1 MTDQAGVREARP
13 DALAGWDDRT
23 VRVPGGDVQQSRAWG
38 EHRARTGWTV
48 HHLELDDGSAVLA
61 LGRPWPLLGGG
72 RLYVPK
78 GPVAA
83 GATAAIVAERLAAV
97 AGWARRAGYDA
108 ILADAEIPSAT
119 GYPEALAAHGFRPV
133 EEVGPSRH
141 RVAAPIPAGADDARL
156 LATIATTTR
165 QMIVAAER
173 HGMRIVCHDAPPAI
187 AAPRGEA
194 SPGEAPGGLA
204 TPGQGLVLPRLERP
218 TEDATAAFER
228 FHALLAATG
237 ERRGFTIG
245 PRSAA
250 VAWWRAAL
258 AAGFLVFLEA
268 RTGDDA
274 FLGAAIFYRNG
285 ERLTYA
291 HSGDVVDLRRTHP
304 GASRLL
310 LWRALQLAA
319 REGRGEL
326 DLGGVDVA
334 GARSEPR
341 PGDPMYGLLEFK
353 RSFGGR
359 WVELSG
365 AHGLVLRPARARAGA
380 AIAGAGRGAR
390 RLARSR
396 GLGR

>member
-1 MTDQAGVREARP
+1 MTDPAGVHEARP
-13 DALAGWDDRT
+13 ETLAGWDDRT

-48 HHLELDDGSAVLA
+48 HHLELDDGSSVLA

-83 GATAAIVAERLAAV
+83 GAPAAIVAERLAAV

-108 ILADAEIPSAT
+108 ILADAEIPAAT
-119 GYPEALAAHGFRPV
+119 GYPGALAARGFRPV

-165 QMIVAAER
+165 QVIVAAER
-173 HGMRIVCHDAPPAI
+173 RGMRIVCHDA
-187 AAPRGEA
+187 AAAVGET
-194 SPGEAPGGLA
+194 PGEAHPDQGLA
-204 TPGQGLVLPRLERP
+204 VPYLEHP
-218 TEDATAAFER
+218 AADATAAFER

-237 ERRGFTIG
+237 ERRGFAIG
-245 PRSAA
+245 PRAGA

-258 AAGFLVFLEA
+258 AAGILVLLEA
-268 RTGDDA
+268 RSADDA
-274 FLGAAIFYRNG
+274 YLGAAIFYRNG

-291 HSGDVVDLRRTHP
+291 HSGDVVDLRRAHP
-304 GASRLL
+304 GASRLI

-365 AHGLVLRPARARAGA
+365 AHELVLHPARARAGA
-380 AIAGAGRGAR
+380 AMARVGRGAR
-390 RLARSR
+390 RLARRR
-396 GLGR
+396 GPGR

>member
-1 MTDQAGVREARP
+1 MTDPAGVHEARP
-13 DALAGWDDRT
+13 EALAGWDDRT

-38 EHRARTGWTV
+38 EHRARTGWAV

-83 GATAAIVAERLAAV
+83 GAPAAIVAERLAAV

-108 ILADAEIPSAT
+108 ILADAEIPAVT
-119 GYPEALAAHGFRPV
+119 GYPAALAARGFRPV
-133 EEVGPSRH
+133 EEVGPSRN

-173 HGMRIVCHDAPPAI
+173 RGMRIVCHDA
-187 AAPRGEA
+187 AAAVGET
-194 SPGEAPGGLA
+194 PGEAHPDQGLA
-204 TPGQGLVLPRLERP
+204 VPYLEHQAA
-218 TEDATAAFER
+218 DATAAFER

-237 ERRGFTIG
+237 ERRGFAIG
-245 PRSAA
+245 PRAGA

-258 AAGFLVFLEA
+258 AAGFLVLLEA
-268 RTGDDA
+268 RSADDA
-274 FLGAAIFYRNG
+274 YLGAAIFYRNG

-291 HSGDVVDLRRTHP
+291 HSGDVVDLRRAHP
-304 GASRLL
+304 GASRLI

-365 AHGLVLRPARARAGA
+365 AHELVLHPARARAGA
-380 AIAGAGRGAR
+380 AMARAGRGAR
-390 RLARSR
+390 RLARRR
-396 GLGR
+396 GPGR

>member
-1 MTDQAGVREARP
+1 MTDPAGVHEARP
-13 DALAGWDDRT
+13 ESLAGWDDRT
-23 VRVPGGDVQQSRAWG
+23 VRVPGGEVQQSRAWG
-38 EHRARTGWTV
+38 EHRASTGWTV
-48 HHLELDDGSAVLA
+48 HHLEIDDGSAVLA

-72 RLYVPK
+72 RLYLPK

-83 GATAAIVAERLAAV
+83 GAPAAIVAERLAAV

-108 ILADAEIPSAT
+108 ILADAEIPAVT
-119 GYPEALAAHGFRPV
+119 GYPAALAARGFRPV
-133 EEVGPSRH
+133 EEVGPSRN

-173 HGMRIVCHDAPPAI
+173 RGMRIVCHDA
-187 AAPRGEA
+187 AAAAGA
-194 SPGEAPGGLA
+194 TPGEPH
-204 TPGQGLVLPRLERP
+204 PGQGLVVPYLERP
-218 TEDATAAFER
+218 AGDATAAFER

-237 ERRGFTIG
+237 ERRGFAIG
-245 PRSAA
+245 PRAGA

-258 AAGFLVFLEA
+258 AAGFLVLLEA
-268 RTGDDA
+268 RSADDA
-274 FLGAAIFYRNG
+274 YLGAAIFYRNG

-291 HSGDVVDLRRTHP
+291 HSGDVVDLRRAHP
-304 GASRLL
+304 GASRLI

-365 AHGLVLRPARARAGA
+365 AHELVLHPARARAGA
-380 AIAGAGRGAR
+380 AMARAGRGAR
-390 RLARSR
+390 RLARRR
-396 GLGR
+396 GPGR

>member
-1 MTDQAGVREARP
+1 MTDPAGVHEARP
-13 DALAGWDDRT
+13 EALAGWDDRT
-23 VRVPGGDVQQSRAWG
+23 VGVPGGDVQQSRAWG

-83 GATAAIVAERLAAV
+83 GAPAAIVAERLAAV

-108 ILADAEIPSAT
+108 ILADAEIPAAT
-119 GYPEALAAHGFRPV
+119 GYPGALAARGFRPV

-141 RVAAPIPAGADDARL
+141 RVAAPIAAGADDARL

-165 QMIVAAER
+165 QMIVAGER
-173 HGMRIVCHDAPPAI
+173 RGMRIVCHDAAAAI
-187 AAPRGEA
+187 GAA
-194 SPGEAPGGLA
+194 PGEAH
-204 TPGQGLVLPRLERP
+204 PGQALAVPYLERP
-218 TEDATAAFER
+218 AGDATAAFER
-228 FHALLAATG
+228 FHALLAVTG
-237 ERRGFTIG
+237 ERRGFAIG
-245 PRSAA
+245 PRAGA

-258 AAGFLVFLEA
+258 AAGFLVLLEA
-268 RTGDDA
+268 RSADDA
-274 FLGAAIFYRNG
+274 YLGAAIFYRNG

-291 HSGDVVDLRRTHP
+291 HSGDVVDLRRAHP

-365 AHGLVLRPARARAGA
+365 AHELVLRPAQARAGA
-380 AIAGAGRGAR
+380 AIAGIGRRAR
-390 RLARSR
+390 RLARRR
-396 GLGR
+396 GPGR

>member
-1 MTDQAGVREARP
+1 MTDPAGVHEARP
-13 DALAGWDDRT
+13 EALAGWDDRT

-48 HHLELDDGSAVLA
+48 HHLDLDDGSAVLA

-83 GATAAIVAERLAAV
+83 GAPAAIVAERLAAV

-108 ILADAEIPSAT
+108 ILADAEIPAAT
-119 GYPEALAAHGFRPV
+119 GYPGALAARGFRLV

-165 QMIVAAER
+165 QMIVTAER
-173 HGMRIVCHDAPPAI
+173 RGMRIVCHDAAAAI
-187 AAPRGEA
+187 GAT
-194 SPGEAPGGLA
+194 PGEAH
-204 TPGQGLVLPRLERP
+204 PGQGLAVPYLARP
-218 TEDATAAFER
+218 AGDATAAFER

-237 ERRGFTIG
+237 ERRGFAIG
-245 PRSAA
+245 PRAGA

-258 AAGFLVFLEA
+258 AAGFLVLLEA
-268 RTGDDA
+268 RSADDA
-274 FLGAAIFYRNG
+274 YLGAAIFYRNG

-291 HSGDVVDLRRTHP
+291 HSGDVVDLRRAHP
-304 GASRLL
+304 GASRLI

-365 AHGLVLRPARARAGA
+365 AHELILHPARARAGA
-380 AIAGAGRGAR
+380 AMARVGRGAR
-390 RLARSR
+390 RLARRR
-396 GLGR
+396 GPGR

>member
-1 MTDQAGVREARP
+1 MTDPAGVHEARP
-13 DALAGWDDRT
+13 EALAGWDDRT

-48 HHLELDDGSAVLA
+48 HHLDLDDGSAALA

-83 GATAAIVAERLAAV
+83 GAPAAIVAERLAAV

-108 ILADAEIPSAT
+108 ILADAEIPAAT
-119 GYPEALAAHGFRPV
+119 GYPGALAARGFRPV

-173 HGMRIVCHDAPPAI
+173 HGMRVVCHDA
-187 AAPRGEA
+187 AAGA
-194 SPGEAPGGLA
+194 TPGEAH
-204 TPGQGLVLPRLERP
+204 PGQGLAVPYLERP
-218 TEDATAAFER
+218 AGDATAAFER

-237 ERRGFTIG
+237 ERRGFAIG
-245 PRSAA
+245 PRAAA
-250 VAWWRAAL
+250 VAWWGAAL
-258 AAGFLVFLEA
+258 AAGFLVLLEA
-268 RTGDDA
+268 RSADDA
-274 FLGAAIFYRNG
+274 YLGAAIFYRNG

-291 HSGDVVDLRRTHP
+291 HSGDVVDLRRAHP
-304 GASRLL
+304 GASRLI

-334 GARSEPR
+334 GARSEPG

-353 RSFGGR
+353 RSFSGR

-365 AHGLVLRPARARAGA
+365 AHELVLHPARARAGA
-380 AIAGAGRGAR
+380 AMARAGRGAR
-390 RLARSR
+390 RLARRR
-396 GLGR
+396 GPGR

>member
-1 MTDQAGVREARP
+1 MTDPAGVHEARP
-13 DALAGWDDRT
+13 EALAGWDDRT

-48 HHLELDDGSAVLA
+48 HHLDLDDGSAVLA

-83 GATAAIVAERLAAV
+83 GAPAAIVAERLAAV

-108 ILADAEIPSAT
+108 ILADAEIPAAT
-119 GYPEALAAHGFRPV
+119 GYPGALAARGFRPV

-141 RVAAPIPAGADDARL
+141 RVAAPIAAGADDARL

-173 HGMRIVCHDAPPAI
+173 RGMRIVCHDAAAAI
-187 AAPRGEA
+187 GAT
-194 SPGEAPGGLA
+194 PGEAH
-204 TPGQGLVLPRLERP
+204 PGQGLAVPYFERP
-218 TEDATAAFER
+218 AGDATAAFER

-237 ERRGFTIG
+237 ERRGFAIG
-245 PRSAA
+245 PRAGA

-258 AAGFLVFLEA
+258 AAGFLVLLEA
-268 RTGDDA
+268 RSADDA
-274 FLGAAIFYRNG
+274 YLGAAIFYRNG

-291 HSGDVVDLRRTHP
+291 HSGDVVDLRRAHP
-304 GASRLL
+304 GASRLI

-365 AHGLVLRPARARAGA
+365 AHELVLHPARARAGA
-380 AIAGAGRGAR
+380 AMARAGRGAR
-390 RLARSR
+390 RLARRR
-396 GLGR
+396 GPGR